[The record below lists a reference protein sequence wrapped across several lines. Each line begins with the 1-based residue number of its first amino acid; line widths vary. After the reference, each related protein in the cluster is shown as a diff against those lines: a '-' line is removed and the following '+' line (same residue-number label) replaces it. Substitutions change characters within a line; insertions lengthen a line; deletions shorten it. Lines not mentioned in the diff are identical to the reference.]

1 MEAIATKGCRR
12 GPHGKF
18 TEAELDG
25 VHLVLCNNAEYLI
38 HTCHW
43 EEKYHHEF
51 DEFELREYVNE
62 WQDAVLRGL
71 DKLGTV
77 EVTPDEPAHLYRA
90 RMSERLDAAIALL
103 EKERALGR
111 DLDPVLQKA
120 GYRDHQERI
129 DALNADRESFCEPHY
144 LPEYITD
151 HITVEY
157 SALGY
162 SYWNGYRNGD
172 NGGLHVATGVIV
184 ALPECASKSPHYS
197 RHREPLMRAIT
208 HAACD
213 AHDWI
218 TERIERD
225 LRLSLGQKAAQAIGD
240 FLQEVNA

>member
-1 MEAIATKGCRR
+1 MMEAIATKGCRR

-38 HTCHW
+38 HRCHW
-43 EEKYHHEF
+43 EERYHHEF
-51 DEFELREYVNE
+51 DEYELREYVNE
-62 WQDAVLRGL
+62 WQDAVLRNL
-71 DKLGTV
+71 
-77 EVTPDEPAHLYRA
+77 EA
-90 RMSERLDAAIALL
+90 R
-103 EKERALGR
+103 G
-111 DLDPVLQKA
+111 
-120 GYRDHQERI
+120 I
-129 DALNADRESFCEPHY
+129 DA
-144 LPEYITD
+144 D

-157 SALGY
+157 PALGY
-162 SYWNGYRNGD
+162 HYWNGYRNGG
-172 NGGLHVATGVIV
+172 NGGIHAATGLIV
-184 ALPECASKSPHYS
+184 VLPKWDSKSPHYS

-225 LRLSLGQKAAQAIGD
+225 LRFSLGQIAAQAIGD